1 MNLKTGT
8 PQASYRRHS
17 HSDSPGLLR
26 AQPRLRLRGS
36 GAPRGGLGAGS
47 LQDPAFRPEASFL
60 LLFYFFFLVCVC
72 FWNLSPSS
80 VRPSTLPAAVADT
93 PGPHSAAGS
102 FGGTRASGCI
112 LASVAGT
119 LTPCLALTR
128 PFSPRSVPPLSLFP
142 RPGGYSLFDLGGG
155 GTSRRTLSSTPAP
168 SPFLPSSPD
177 CSALQGD

>member
-119 LTPCLALTR
+119 LTPCFALTR
-128 PFSPRSVPPLSLFP
+128 PFSPRSVPPSLFP
-142 RPGGYSLFDLGGG
+142 RPGG
-155 GTSRRTLSSTPAP
+155 
-168 SPFLPSSPD
+168 
-177 CSALQGD
+177 